1 MIEGLRPYPE
11 LSATGIEWLPAVPA
25 HWETRRVKTVLQEVD
40 RRTSTGEEKLL
51 SLRMIAGLVG
61 HNEVGGR
68 LIPPDAL
75 VGFKKIET
83 GQIVMN
89 RMRAASGL
97 FGVAD
102 EPGLVS
108 PDYAV
113 FSELVDADRQYL
125 LRLFKTPAMS
135 AIFRSE
141 SKGLG
146 TGQSGFLRLYT
157 DRFGA
162 IRIPLPSADEQQL
175 IVRFL
180 DWHGAMTGKLIR
192 AKRRLIAL
200 LNEQKQS
207 IIHRAVTRGLDPAAK
222 LKPSGNQLIGDV
234 VDCWDIRRLRNVA
247 ELRVSNVDKKVH
259 EDELPVRLCNYID
272 VYRNEQIS
280 PAIPFMKATATPFE
294 IERFRLKVGD
304 VIITKDSEN
313 WKDIGVPSLVAT
325 EADDLVCAYHLAMLR
340 PIRGKID
347 GPFLFW
353 QLMGWAV
360 RWSFALQA
368 SGVTRFGLSQGAIKA
383 LQLVVPPLG
392 EQQKIVAHLVE
403 ATADITRGVQDA
415 SDEIALILEFRNRLI
430 ADVVTGQLDVRAVAA
445 SLPNVDEA
453 EAEANFKDG
462 DDLDDD
468 ADAFAEEE
476 AA

>member
-1 MIEGLRPYPE
+1 MIEGLQAYDDAVPTE
-11 LSATGIEWLPAVPA
+11 LGWLPTIPA
-25 HWETRRVKTVLQEVD
+25 HWDTRRVKTVLQEVD
-40 RRTSTGEEKLL
+40 RRTTTGDEKLL

-61 HNEVGGR
+61 HNDVGGR
-68 LIPPDAL
+68 PISPEAL
-75 VGFKKIET
+75 VGYKHIET

-97 FGVAD
+97 FGIAK

-113 FSELVDADRQYL
+113 FRELAEADQQYL
-125 LRLFKTPAMS
+125 LRLFKTPSMG

-162 IRIPLPSADEQQL
+162 IHIPFPPLDEQQL

-222 LKPSGNQLIGDV
+222 LKPSGVEWLGDV
-234 VDCWDIRRLRNVA
+234 PEHWEVRPLKWWADINRETLGQNTSEDFAFDYVDISSVGTGMLTASPERMTFKASPSRARRI
-247 ELRVSNVDKKVH
+247 
-259 EDELPVRLCNYID
+259 VRLGDTLISTVRTYLKAIWYVD
-272 VYRNEQIS
+272 QDRSDLIASTGFAVLSPHEQVS
-280 PAIPFMKATATPFE
+280 P
-294 IERFRLKVGD
+294 RFF
-304 VIITKDSEN
+304 
-313 WKDIGVPSLVAT
+313 A
-325 EADDLVCAYHLAMLR
+325 
-340 PIRGKID
+340 
-347 GPFLFW
+347 
-353 QLMGWAV
+353 
-360 RWSFALQA
+360 FALQSA
-368 SGVTRFGLSQGAIKA
+368 AFINLVISRSDGVAYPAINETRLGSLKLA
-383 LQLVVPPLG
+383 LPPTLG
-392 EQQKIVAHLVE
+392 EQDKIIAYLDE
-403 ATADITRGVQDA
+403 ATVAYDQAIRSAQ
-415 SDEIALILEFRNRLI
+415 DEIALIQEFRTRLI

-445 SLPNVDEA
+445 GLPDVAETDTEVDLTDED
-453 EAEANFKDG
+453 ELG
-462 DDLDDD
+462 DD
-468 ADAFAEEE
+468 ADDLIDEEE